1 MQALQEK
8 VTTKT
13 IRSENLESIPQVVAQ
28 LRRTRLTHGA
38 VINKDR
44 VIMKRSYIYVAAAAM
59 AASLFSCS
67 QLEELEKDQYIPAP
81 GESVRLIL
89 NASKGE
95 TKSTADTKVYVGQ
108 IANGKVRYYW
118 NEDDQIGVIPFLTD
132 TKPNYVTKETQINP
146 SNKNQ
151 AQFETYLQA
160 EGYHT
165 SQPNLLIYYPYNSS
179 MLEGTTG
186 NSGEAYA
193 RKGLTFRL
201 PQQQE
206 QYGYSRSFV
215 GENSATDK
223 EHPSVWA
230 ISNYGLAYDLAGSVQ
245 TTTNEGGQTVSNLQ
259 GEFQLDHVN
268 TYFQFNVYGTQ
279 SVGGKNYADGS
290 WKLSSINLEAGHCE
304 ASSDPVTGEPVYTL
318 TDQISLAGTYK
329 FSYEYNADDFRNVGG
344 VNNNDK
350 ITLTSVAP
358 VNSVRVN
365 MNNADKAPALG
376 GTTETYVPAFAVING
391 KDIKANPKGNLN
403 CLKVSVTC
411 FQYDANGNI
420 TGSDTRVRFFN
431 ISSIVGTDI
440 SGNYYTID
448 FEICDPVE
456 SYTDLSVAGNANC
469 YIISAPGNYTFNLD
483 VAGNGKAPYGGFTAG
498 FDPKNLID
506 GNSLDDINS
515 KYGFD
520 WLWASG
526 LSFDHVTGEE
536 GDVNIV
542 KQIVNSVSITG
553 EKGEVSIGL
562 NDMKENLSGNVVLAL
577 YEKNTDGSV
586 KQIIWT
592 WHLWLGNPKT
602 QHYKFPATN
611 YNWNYTNEDWYI
623 LDRNIGAES
632 AEFTTPGDPNGARSN
647 GLYYQRGRKE
657 PIIGFQSANGSSDW
671 KTNQLPTYRNT
682 ETFGTLAVWKADVA
696 FSNYNTFSQPMS
708 VIKNIPYTTDY
719 VSQPEKDY
727 TFAWNSSSTIA
738 KNENDTNNDSK
749 SMFDPCPVGYRMPT
763 TREWDNMKADKFRY
777 TIGGQDFGVFGYCV
791 WDGLASQLSAS
802 STDERVQTYIQ
813 HLATDKYTVNDQY
826 ERTYYINAN
835 SGTGQEIVTYFPN
848 TGTLNA
854 AGEWHDTYQGSWTNT
869 TPVTKI
875 EHPAGPQ
882 LTAKVEP
889 KTTEST
895 TQFSAPKISTDPLWN
910 NGNNKQY
917 YTVSFSSRTTYY
929 YSVGSE
935 SSTPTSSFT
944 GNSMSVY
951 PKSGTTSGSNI
962 YLNLSNGQS
971 KTIYLYAKSGNN
983 FSNPTTVT
991 VSLDSRGRRTVSYKN
1006 GDAKNVTTTTTTY
1019 NLNVEFAGQT
1029 GSYSYATSSTGTK
1042 TDISGSSF
1050 SKDCASLITGSSAS
1064 RTLYFYYM
1072 NASGVISAQTT
1083 VALSRLGTSGNY
1095 TYTVGTPVIGNAYT
1109 ETLGGE
1115 TETYE
1120 EVGNM
1125 LLWSSGRVGES
1136 TNSAGNRKFDQYWFG
1151 PAWSTTDGWASK
1163 NAYGD
1168 WGHTTNNGKNTAPFT
1183 ESRETH
1189 LFGVE
1194 IYGLGEYSNNTTHG
1208 YALPIRCIREY
1219 DNTSTIVVAE

>member
-1 MQALQEK
+1 
-8 VTTKT
+8 
-13 IRSENLESIPQVVAQ
+13 
-28 LRRTRLTHGA
+28 
-38 VINKDR
+38 
-44 VIMKRSYIYVAAAAM
+44 MKRIFNYIAATVFAI
-59 AASLFSCS
+59 SLFSCAE
-67 QLEELEKDQYIPAP
+67 LEELNNGQDVI
-81 GESVRLIL
+81 ESGQKVKLIL
-89 NASKGE
+89 NANKGE
-95 TKSTADTKVYVGQ
+95 LKSSADTKVFVGQ
-108 IANGKVRYYW
+108 ASNGKVVYYW
-118 NEDDQIGVIPFLTD
+118 NENDKIGVIPFGVSD
-132 TKPNYVTKETQINP
+132 AKPNYVTTETQINQG
-146 SNKNQ
+146 NKNQ
-151 AQFETYLQA
+151 AQFESYLKA
-160 EGYHT
+160 DGYIT
-165 SQPNLLIYYPYNSS
+165 AKPNLLIYYPYNSS
-179 MLEGTTG
+179 MLEGTSG
-186 NSGEAYA
+186 NKGEDYA
-193 RKGLTFRL
+193 KNGLTFRL

-206 QYGYSRSFV
+206 QYGYSRIFV
-215 GENSATDK
+215 GENASDVK

-230 ISNYGLAYDLAGSVQ
+230 ISNYGLAFDLAASTQ
-245 TTTNEGGQTVSNLQ
+245 STDMEGDQTVSNLR

-279 SVGGKNYADGS
+279 SQGGKDYADGT
-290 WKLSSINLEAGHCE
+290 WKLSSVAIEAGFCQMQ
-304 ASSDPVTGEPVYTL
+304 SGPDGEPVYSFS
-318 TDQISLAGTYK
+318 DAINIAGTYK
-329 FSYEYNADDFRNVGG
+329 FAYTYDANDFKNVSG
-344 VNNNDK
+344 VNNNDQ
-350 ITLTSVAP
+350 IVVSPSAN
-358 VNSVRVN
+358 VNSIRVH
-365 MNNADKAPALG
+365 MNNVEDAPALG
-376 GTTETYVPAFAVING
+376 GDPTTSVPAFVVLNG
-391 KDIKANPKGNLN
+391 HDIKTNPKGNLN

-411 FQYDANGNI
+411 FKYDASGNI
-420 TGSDTRVRFFN
+420 AGSDTRVRYYN
-431 ISSIVGTDI
+431 ISSIAGKDV

-448 FEICDPVE
+448 FEVCDPVE

-657 PIIGFQSANGSSDW
+657 PIIGFQAANGSSDW

-696 FSNYNTFSQPMS
+696 YSNYNTFSQPMS

-738 KNENDTNNDSK
+738 NNENDTNNDSK

-777 TIGGQDFGVFGYCV
+777 TVGGQDFGVFGYCV
-791 WDGLASQLSAS
+791 WEGLASQLSAS
-802 STDERVQTYIQ
+802 STDERVQTYIE

-895 TQFSAPKISTDPLWN
+895 TQFSAPKIDGDPSWN
-910 NGNNKQY
+910 NGRSR
-917 YTVSFSSRTTYY
+917 YTVNLSSSQTYY

-935 SSTPTSSFT
+935 SSSPTNSFT
-944 GNSMSVY
+944 DNSMTVY
-951 PKSGTTSGSNI
+951 TKNGTTTGKTI
-962 YLNLSNGQS
+962 YLNLSNGSS
-971 KTIYLYAKSGNN
+971 KTIYIYIKQNDVL
-983 FSNPTTVT
+983 SNPTTVT
-991 VSLDSRGRRTVSYKN
+991 VSLDSRGGRTVSYKN

-1029 GSYSYATSSTGTK
+1029 GSYSYATSENGTK

-1050 SKDCASLITGSSAS
+1050 SMDCASLISGYSAS

-1095 TYTVGTPVIGNAYT
+1095 TYTVGTPVVGNAYT

-1219 DNTSTIVVAE
+1219 DNTSTVVVAE

>member
-1 MQALQEK
+1 MLLIAGP
-8 VTTKT
+8 VTKKCQT
-13 IRSENLESIPQVVAQ
+13 
-28 LRRTRLTHGA
+28 
-38 VINKDR
+38 
-44 VIMKRSYIYVAAAAM
+44 IMKRIFNYIAATVFAI
-59 AASLFSCS
+59 SLFSCAE
-67 QLEELEKDQYIPAP
+67 LEELNNGQDVI
-81 GESVRLIL
+81 ESGQKVKLIL
-89 NASKGE
+89 NANKGE
-95 TKSTADTKVYVGQ
+95 LKSSADTKVFVGQ
-108 IANGKVRYYW
+108 ASNGKVVYYW
-118 NEDDQIGVIPFLTD
+118 NENDKIGVIPFGVSD
-132 TKPNYVTKETQINP
+132 AKPNYVTTETQINQG
-146 SNKNQ
+146 NKNQ
-151 AQFETYLQA
+151 AQFESYLKA
-160 EGYHT
+160 DGYIT
-165 SQPNLLIYYPYNSS
+165 AKPNLLIYYPYNSS
-179 MLEGTTG
+179 MLEGTSG
-186 NSGEAYA
+186 NKGEDYA
-193 RKGLTFRL
+193 KNGLTFRL

-206 QYGYSRSFV
+206 QYGYSRTFV
-215 GENSATDK
+215 GENASDVK

-230 ISNYGLAYDLAGSVQ
+230 ISNYGLAFDLAASTQ
-245 TTTNEGGQTVSNLQ
+245 STDMEGDQTVSNLR

-279 SVGGKNYADGS
+279 SQGGKDYADGT
-290 WKLSSINLEAGHCE
+290 WKLSSVAIEAGFCQMQ
-304 ASSDPVTGEPVYTL
+304 SGPDGEPVYSFS
-318 TDQISLAGTYK
+318 DAINIAGTYK
-329 FSYEYNADDFRNVGG
+329 FAYTYDANDFKNVSG

-350 ITLTSVAP
+350 IVVSPSAN
-358 VNSVRVN
+358 VNSIRVH
-365 MNNADKAPALG
+365 MNNVEDAPALG
-376 GTTETYVPAFAVING
+376 GDPTTSVPAFVVLNG
-391 KDIKANPKGNLN
+391 HDIKTNPKGNLN

-411 FQYDANGNI
+411 FKYDAIGNI
-420 TGSDTRVRFFN
+420 AGSDTRVRYYN
-431 ISSIVGTDI
+431 ISSIAGKDV

-448 FEICDPVE
+448 FEVCDPVE

-657 PIIGFQSANGSSDW
+657 PIIGFQAANGSSDW

-682 ETFGTLAVWKADVA
+682 ETFGTLAVWKANVA
-696 FSNYNTFSQPMS
+696 YSNYNTFSQPMS
-708 VIKNIPYTTDY
+708 LIQNIPYTTDY

-738 KNENDTNNDSK
+738 NNENDTNNDTK

-763 TREWDNMKADKFRY
+763 TREWDNMKADKFRW
-777 TIGGQDFGVFGYCV
+777 TIGGQDFGPFGYCV
-791 WDGLASQLSAS
+791 WEGLASRLDAS

-854 AGEWHDTYQGSWTNT
+854 AGEWHDTYQGSWTST

-882 LTAKVEP
+882 LTAKVE
-889 KTTEST
+889 KTTVTQDPAPTINKATFTSTSNQAGTLQIEFGDGLDVHYYATNTTGTKNPLNGTTATINVTGISNNRTRTYYFYTSES
-895 TQFSAPKISTDPLWN
+895 SAYTSVTVKKSSSRP
-910 NGNNKQY
+910 Y
-917 YTVSFSSRTTYY
+917 YTVSSGPTST
-929 YSVGSE
+929 
-935 SSTPTSSFT
+935 TPTST
-944 GNSMSVY
+944 NTSVL
-951 PKSGTTSGSNI
+951 T
-962 YLNLSNGQS
+962 
-971 KTIYLYAKSGNN
+971 
-983 FSNPTTVT
+983 
-991 VSLDSRGRRTVSYKN
+991 
-1006 GDAKNVTTTTTTY
+1006 
-1019 NLNVEFAGQT
+1019 VEFAGQT
-1029 GSYSYATSSTGTK
+1029 GSYMYATSSTGTK
-1042 TDISGSSF
+1042 KDISGSSF
-1050 SKDCASLITGSSAS
+1050 SIDCASLISGYSSS
-1064 RTLYFYYM
+1064 TTLYFYYM
-1072 NASGVISAQTT
+1072 NSSGVISAQTT
-1083 VALSRLGTSGNY
+1083 MALTRSGNSGNY
-1095 TYTVGTPVIGNAYT
+1095 TYTVGTITVGNAYT

-1120 EVGNM
+1120 DVANM

-1151 PAWSTTDGWASK
+1151 PASGNPDGWATPNSD
-1163 NAYGD
+1163 GD
-1168 WGHTTNNGKNTAPFT
+1168 WGWGTSSNPNNKNTAPID
-1183 ESRETH
+1183 EIRETH
-1189 LFGVE
+1189 LFGVD
-1194 IYGLGEYSNNTTHG
+1194 IFNLGVYEKNTGHG
-1208 YALPIRCIREY
+1208 YAIPIRCIREY
-1219 DNTSTIVVAE
+1219 DNTSTVVVAE